1 MAARLAERLPGPLR
15 RVLARARPDVPPLT
29 RPGRSARFRRASH
42 DRFWWH
48 RLRATDYV
56 PPLYAGL
63 SRREWAVMQG
73 WFAQTGRR
81 GQAAEINVPAMS
93 FVTSLVAGNGI
104 RRVVQLGHHYGY
116 SALLLGFTLR
126 ATGARPGLVT
136 IDIDS
141 TACEFTQRWLANAG
155 LREHV
160 VVREGDSADPRL
172 ADDAAA
178 VLGGPPELVLVD
190 SSHAY
195 SHTLAELDLWTP
207 RLPVG
212 GLVLLHDAS
221 EFATAFDPTAEGG
234 VRRALAEWL
243 PDHPE
248 MVGLTLNGH
257 VAPGADGDALVY
269 KDACGLGILQRVR

>member
-1 MAARLAERLPGPLR
+1 MADRLAEHLPRRLR
-15 RVLARARPDVPPLT
+15 RVLARARPDVAPLT
-29 RPGRSARFRRASH
+29 RPGRSARFRTAPH

-48 RLRATDYV
+48 RLRSTDYV

-63 SRREWAVMQG
+63 SRREWAVVQG

-81 GQAAEINVPAMS
+81 GQVAEINVPAMS
-93 FVTSLVAGNGI
+93 LVTALVAGNGI

-126 ATGARPGLVT
+126 AMGARPGLFT
-136 IDIDS
+136 IDIDPA
-141 TACEFTQRWLANAG
+141 ACEFTRRWLANAG
-155 LREHV
+155 LGEHV
-160 VVREGDSADPRL
+160 VVCEGDSADARP
-172 ADDAAA
+172 ADHAAA

-195 SHTLAELDLWTP
+195 AHTVAELDLWTP

-212 GLVLLHDAS
+212 GLALLHDAS
-221 EFATAFDPTAEGG
+221 EFATAFDPTQEGG
-234 VRRALAEWL
+234 VRRAIAEWL
-243 PDHPE
+243 PGHPE
-248 MVGLTLNGH
+248 MAGFTLNGH

-269 KDACGLGILQRVR
+269 KDACGLGVLQRVR

>member
-1 MAARLAERLPGPLR
+1 M
-15 RVLARARPDVPPLT
+15 PPLT
-29 RPGRSARFRRASH
+29 RPGRSARFRTASH
-42 DRFWWH
+42 NRFWWH
-48 RLRATDYV
+48 RLRSTDYV

-63 SRREWAVMQG
+63 SRREWAVVQG
-73 WFAQTGRR
+73 WFAQTGRHGR
-81 GQAAEINVPAMS
+81 MVAEINVPAMS
-93 FVTSLVAGNGI
+93 VVTALVAGNGI

-126 ATGARPGLVT
+126 AMGARPGLFT
-136 IDIDS
+136 IDIDPA
-141 TACEFTQRWLANAG
+141 ACEFTRRWLAHAG
-155 LREHV
+155 LCDHV

-178 VLGGPPELVLVD
+178 VLGGPPEVVLVD

-221 EFATAFDPTAEGG
+221 AHALQLMFGEVPPMAFTAASSAAPAP
-234 VRRALAEWL
+234 ALA
-243 PDHPE
+243 PVP
-248 MVGLTLNGH
+248 
-257 VAPGADGDALVY
+257 
-269 KDACGLGILQRVR
+269 VRMIVRW

>member
-1 MAARLAERLPGPLR
+1 MAPAP
-15 RVLARARPDVPPLT
+15 V
-29 RPGRSARFRRASH
+29 
-42 DRFWWH
+42 H
-48 RLRATDYV
+48 RLRAAALRRPE
-56 PPLYAGL
+56 PPGVGRRPGL
-63 SRREWAVMQG
+63 VRPDRPARASRRDQRAGDESRHRA
-73 WFAQTGRR
+73 GRR
-81 GQAAEINVPAMS
+81 QRHPP
-93 FVTSLVAGNGI
+93 
-104 RRVVQLGHHYGY
+104 VVQLGHYYGY

-126 ATGARPGLVT
+126 AMGARPGLFT
-136 IDIDS
+136 IDIDPA
-141 TACEFTQRWLANAG
+141 ACEFTRRWLAHAG
-155 LREHV
+155 LCDDVV

-221 EFATAFDPTAEGG
+221 EFATAFDPTGEGG
-234 VRRALAEWL
+234 VRRAIAEWL
-243 PDHPE
+243 PDHPT
-248 MVGLTLNGH
+248 MAGLTLNGH

-269 KDACGLGILQRVR
+269 KDACGLGVLQRVR

>member
-1 MAARLAERLPGPLR
+1 VG
-15 RVLARARPDVPPLT
+15 VRPDVPPLT
-29 RPGRSARFRRASH
+29 RPGRSARFRTAAH
-42 DRFWWH
+42 DRYWWH
-48 RLRATDYV
+48 RLRSTDYV

-81 GQAAEINVPAMS
+81 GRVAEINVPAMS

-126 ATGARPGLVT
+126 AMGARPGLVT
-136 IDIDS
+136 IDIDA
-141 TACEFTQRWLANAG
+141 TACEFTGRWLAHAG
-155 LREHV
+155 LGDHV
-160 VVREGDSADPRL
+160 VVRQGDSADARL

-195 SHTLAELDLWTP
+195 SHTLAELDVWTP

-221 EFATAFDPTAEGG
+221 EFAAAFDPTAEGG
-234 VRRALAEWL
+234 VRRAIAEWL
-243 PDHPE
+243 PDHPSIA
-248 MVGLTLNGH
+248 GLTLNGH

-269 KDACGLGILQRVR
+269 KDACGLGLLQRVR